1 MEENRQYN
9 NPPRRGGHGAGRPV
23 ERSKDFKGTWI
34 KILKYNKKLSYAMLC
49 AVIFSVAAT
58 IFTLI
63 GPDKLKD
70 LTNTITAGFMTGVD
84 MDKVF
89 NIGITLVILYASG
102 TVLSILQGQIMAVV
116 TQK

>member
-1 MEENRQYN
+1 MCRY
-9 NPPRRGGHGAGRPV
+9 
-23 ERSKDFKGTWI
+23 
-34 KILKYNKKLSYAMLC
+34 
-49 AVIFSVAAT
+49 FSVAAT

-116 TQK
+116 TQKISKNLRNEISEKLTDFLCGITIQHRQVIFFRE